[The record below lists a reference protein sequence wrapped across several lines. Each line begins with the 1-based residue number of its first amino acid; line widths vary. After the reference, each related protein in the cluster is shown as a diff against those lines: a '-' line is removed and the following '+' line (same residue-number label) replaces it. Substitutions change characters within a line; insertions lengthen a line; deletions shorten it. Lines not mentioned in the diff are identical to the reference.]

1 MNAYLNVQLQIEHI
15 IFRLTIQVQDYS
27 VHLQILLHAKILIQH
42 NNYISNMIQIYV
54 LWIVVVINIIFQIQ
68 QMKENVVINK
78 HVIQI

>member
-1 MNAYLNVQLQIEHI
+1 MEKKLILELRVVNKQNINIKFKEIQLNAYLNVQLQIEHI

-54 LWIVVVINIIFQIQ
+54 L
-68 QMKENVVINK
+68 
-78 HVIQI
+78 